1 MEPDLSRL
9 ITEQINERTRDLD
22 QMSALEIVRVMNEE
36 DRRVPLAVGEVLPQ
50 VAQAVEAMVDTL
62 KQGGHIFYIGAGTS
76 GRLGVLDA
84 SECPPTFSADPSWFQ
99 GIIAGGDTALRHAVE
114 GAEDDPL
121 QAATDLE
128 EHGFCSRDLLVG
140 LATSGRTPYVI
151 GAVKYA
157 KQTGA
162 RTVAITCN
170 PGSVLGKLADI
181 PIEVNVGP
189 EVLVGST
196 RLKSG
201 TAQKMILNML
211 STATMVRMGKV
222 YQNLMVDLQPSNQ
235 KLEDRAR
242 RIIRQITGVTPE
254 EAEAAWLRCDKEVKT
269 AIISLLTDQT
279 PERARQLLRQAE
291 GQVRKALQL
300 AKKHLSDQ

>member
-9 ITEQINERTRDLD
+9 ITEQINERTRQLD

-36 DRRVPLAVGEVLPQ
+36 DRRVPLAVEEVLPQ
-50 VAQAVEAMVDTL
+50 VAQAVEAMVETL

-84 SECPPTFSADPSWFQ
+84 SECPPTFNADPSWFQ
-99 GIIAGGDTALRHAVE
+99 GIIAGGDTALRYAVE

-121 QAATDLE
+121 QAATDLKE
-128 EHGFCSRDLLVG
+128 RGFCSRDLLVG

-151 GAVKYA
+151 GAVEYA
-157 KQTGA
+157 KQVGA

-170 PGSVLGKLADI
+170 PGSVLGKLSDI

-222 YQNLMVDLQPSNQ
+222 YQNLMVDLQPSNR

-242 RIIRQITGVTPE
+242 RIIQQITGVSPE

-300 AKKHLSDQ
+300 DTKTSQ